1 MDENR
6 DLTPKKSPDENP
18 EKPALAPV
26 VTGKVVMKKKSEF
39 RKLLETIFKGDLNAV
54 KQSIWEDIIVPA
66 FQDTLYNMLD
76 GASRGM
82 IWGGRNEPRRR
93 RDDERGI
100 PARQVDFT
108 RYSKRP
114 EREERRSAY
123 DRDEEARR
131 EFFNYGHIWFENKK
145 DAEDVLADMRTICR
159 NYDFVTIGE
168 FFELAGVKTVW
179 TERTNYGWW
188 PQDLA
193 SVELVSARGGG
204 WLLKLPKPR
213 LHD

>member
-1 MDENR
+1 MDENK
-6 DLTPKKSPDENP
+6 DLTPKKSPDENS
-18 EKPALAPV
+18 EKPSLAPV

-39 RKLLETIFKGDLNAV
+39 RKLLETLFKGDLNTV

-82 IWGGRNEPRRR
+82 IFGGRNEPRRR

-114 EREERRSAY
+114 EREERRS
-123 DRDEEARR
+123 RDDETRQDL
-131 EFFNYGHIWFENKK
+131 FNYGYIWFEYKS
-145 DAEDVLADMRTICR
+145 DAEAVLASMADICKT
-159 NYDFVTIGE
+159 YKFVSVRQL
-168 FFELAGVKTVW
+168 FELSGVKTVW
-179 TERTNYGWW
+179 TDRDYGW
-188 PQDLA
+188 PDLIDA
-193 SVELVSARGGG
+193 DIVRSRDGG
-204 WLLKLPKPR
+204 WLLKLPRPR
-213 LHD
+213 AYD